1 MAKTYQDG
9 LVKGYEL
16 GVKEGKQEALI
27 ELQKNNP
34 NKDLP
39 SNEVL
44 FRIFKLFFVFELYD
58 RKNCSIYINQ
68 YEHYAN
74 YITKHW
80 NKDYQKNQT

>member
-9 LVKGYEL
+9 LVKGYKM
-16 GVKEGKQEALI
+16 GVKEGRQEALA

-34 NKDLP
+34 NNDLP
-39 SNEVL
+39 SNGVL
-44 FRIFKLFFVFELYD
+44 FRIFELLHKCKEND
-58 RKNCSIYINQ
+58 CSCYMNQ

-80 NKDYQKNQT
+80 DKE

>member
-9 LVKGYEL
+9 LVSGFKM
-16 GVKEGKQEALI
+16 GVKKGKQEALI

-44 FRIFKLFFVFELYD
+44 FRIFKLLFECEEND
-58 RKNCSIYINQ
+58 RKTSSCYMNQ

-74 YITKHW
+74 YITKYW
-80 NKDYQKNQT
+80 NKE

>member
-1 MAKTYQDG
+1 MMAKTYQDG
-9 LVKGYEL
+9 LVKGYKM
-16 GVKEGKQEALI
+16 GVKEGKQEALVD
-27 ELQKNNP
+27 LQKNNP

-44 FRIFKLFFVFELYD
+44 FRIFELLHKCKEND
-58 RKNCSIYINQ
+58 CSCYMNQ

-80 NKDYQKNQT
+80 DKE

>member
-16 GVKEGKQEALI
+16 GVKEGKQEALV

-39 SNEVL
+39 SNEAL
-44 FRIFKLFFVFELYD
+44 FRIFKLLFECEEND
-58 RKNCSIYINQ
+58 RKTCSCYMNQ
-68 YEHYAN
+68 YEHYAK
-74 YITKHW
+74 YIAKHW
-80 NKDYQKNQT
+80 EKE

>member
-1 MAKTYQDG
+1 MMAKTYQDG
-9 LVKGYEL
+9 LVRGYKM
-16 GVKEGKQEALI
+16 GVKEGKQEALV

-39 SNEVL
+39 SNGVL
-44 FRIFKLFFVFELYD
+44 FRIFELLHKCKEND
-58 RKNCSIYINQ
+58 CSCYMNQ

-80 NKDYQKNQT
+80 DKE

>member
-1 MAKTYQDG
+1 MGRRGETYADG
-9 LVKGYEL
+9 LVKGHRIGFER
-16 GVKEGKQEALI
+16 GRKEALV

-44 FRIFKLFFVFELYD
+44 YRIFKLLFECEEND
-58 RKNCSIYINQ
+58 RKSSSCYMNQ

-74 YITKHW
+74 YITKNW
-80 NKDYQKNQT
+80 NK

>member
-9 LVKGYEL
+9 LVKGYKM
-16 GVKEGKQEALI
+16 GVKEGKQEALA

-34 NKDLP
+34 NNGLP
-39 SNEVL
+39 SNGVL
-44 FRIFKLFFVFELYD
+44 FRIFELLHKCKEND
-58 RKNCSIYINQ
+58 CSCYMNQ

-80 NKDYQKNQT
+80 NKE

>member
-9 LVKGYEL
+9 LVKGYKM
-16 GVKEGKQEALI
+16 GVKEGKQEALV

-39 SNEVL
+39 SNGVL
-44 FRIFKLFFVFELYD
+44 FRIFELLHECKENDSSCYM
-58 RKNCSIYINQ
+58 NQ
-68 YEHYAN
+68 YEDYSN

-80 NKDYQKNQT
+80 NEE

>member
-9 LVKGYEL
+9 LVKGYKM
-16 GVKEGKQEALI
+16 GVKEGKQEALV

-44 FRIFKLFFVFELYD
+44 FRIFELLHECKENDSSCYM
-58 RKNCSIYINQ
+58 NQ

-80 NKDYQKNQT
+80 NEE

>member
-9 LVKGYEL
+9 WVKGYKL
-16 GVKEGKQEALI
+16 GVKEGKQEALV
-27 ELQKNNP
+27 ELQKKNNP

-39 SNEVL
+39 SNGVL
-44 FRIFKLFFVFELYD
+44 FKIFKLLFECEEND
-58 RKNCSIYINQ
+58 IKTCSCYINQ

-80 NKDYQKNQT
+80 NKE

>member
-1 MAKTYQDG
+1 MMAKTYQDG
-9 LVKGYEL
+9 LVKGYKM
-16 GVKEGKQEALI
+16 GVKEGKQEALV

-44 FRIFKLFFVFELYD
+44 FRIFELLHKCKEND
-58 RKNCSIYINQ
+58 CSCYMNQ

-80 NKDYQKNQT
+80 DKE

>member
-9 LVKGYEL
+9 LVRGYKM
-16 GVKEGKQEALI
+16 GVKEGKEEALV

-44 FRIFKLFFVFELYD
+44 FRIFELLHKCKEND
-58 RKNCSIYINQ
+58 CSCYMNQ

-80 NKDYQKNQT
+80 DKE

>member
-1 MAKTYQDG
+1 MMAKTYQDG
-9 LVKGYEL
+9 LVRGYKM
-16 GVKEGKQEALI
+16 GVKEGKQEALV

-44 FRIFKLFFVFELYD
+44 FRIFELLHECKAND
-58 RKNCSIYINQ
+58 CSCYMNQ

-80 NKDYQKNQT
+80 DKE

>member
-1 MAKTYQDG
+1 MMAKTYQDG
-9 LVKGYEL
+9 LVRGYKM
-16 GVKEGKQEALI
+16 GVKEGKQEGLV

-44 FRIFKLFFVFELYD
+44 FRIFELLHKCKEND
-58 RKNCSIYINQ
+58 CSCYMNQ

-80 NKDYQKNQT
+80 DKE

>member
-1 MAKTYQDG
+1 MMAKTYQDG

-16 GVKEGKQEALI
+16 GVKEGKQEAMV

-44 FRIFKLFFVFELYD
+44 FRIFKLLFECEQND
-58 RKNCSIYINQ
+58 RKTCSVYMNQ
-68 YEHYAN
+68 YEHYAK

-80 NKDYQKNQT
+80 EKE

>member
-9 LVKGYEL
+9 LVKGYKM
-16 GVKEGKQEALI
+16 GVKEGRQEALA

-34 NKDLP
+34 NNDLP
-39 SNEVL
+39 SNGVL
-44 FRIFKLFFVFELYD
+44 FRIFELLHKCKEND
-58 RKNCSIYINQ
+58 CSCYMNQ

-80 NKDYQKNQT
+80 NKE